1 MPILAIPAIFVRR
14 GGAGPVRP
22 RIRFASELAQRL
34 RRCRRPR
41 RMRLSVSVLTMS
53 GTDAATLASI
63 TLYGA
68 ILEGRRRMNLR
79 ELVALRL
86 PSGERVKARVRWRL
100 GRRCG
105 VTFLS
110 PVADFARILCE
121 SRTARTGRHRQSNG
135 APRRGPPPGL
145 LTHWLHCTVSRARR
159 LSRRLRRW
167 CRSL

>member
-1 MPILAIPAIFVRR
+1 MPIRAFPVIFVCH
-14 GGAGPVRP
+14 GIAGTVRP
-22 RIRFASELAQRL
+22 RIRFGSVVAKRL
-34 RRCRRPR
+34 RGCRRPR
-41 RMRLSVSVLTMS
+41 RMRQAVNVLTTS
-53 GTDAATLASI
+53 GTHVTTLASI

-68 ILEGRRRMNLR
+68 ILEGGRRLKQR

-105 VTFLS
+105 ISFLS
-110 PVADFARILCE
+110 PAADFARILRE
-121 SRTARTGRHRQSNG
+121 SNTARAGRHWQCKG
-135 APRRGPPPGL
+135 APRLRPQRESL
-145 LTHWLHCTVSRARR
+145 AHWLHGVAIRARR